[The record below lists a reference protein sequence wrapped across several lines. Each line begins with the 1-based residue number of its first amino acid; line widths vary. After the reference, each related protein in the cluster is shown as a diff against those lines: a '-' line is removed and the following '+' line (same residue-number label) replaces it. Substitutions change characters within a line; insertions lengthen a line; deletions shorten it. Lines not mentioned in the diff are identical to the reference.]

1 MSLMEPISLQF
12 LSEACGAGPWVGG
25 PPREILRVCTDSR
38 AVQAGDAFFALRG
51 ERFDGHDF
59 LGEVAARGAVALV
72 VQRGRVSQ
80 APAQGILLPVDEPRA
95 ALGRLA
101 ARYRA
106 GFHLPVVA
114 VAGSNGKTTTK
125 ELIAALLG
133 TRFHTLRSEAS
144 FNNDIGVPHT
154 LLRLERAH
162 EAAVVEL
169 GTNHPGELEPLAR
182 LAAPTVGV
190 LTSLGREHLEFF
202 GDLAG
207 VEREEGM
214 LAEVL
219 TADGTLVLG
228 TGEPSASRLAARTA
242 ARVVRASLSGPADW
256 TAEILVTGW
265 SGSRFRVRAPWDDWA
280 GEYFLAVPGRHNV
293 ANALVAL
300 ATAAGLGVEPGAA
313 RDALA
318 RFQPPKQRLNLW
330 QAGGVG
336 VIDDTYNA
344 NADSMR
350 AALQT
355 LTDLPCT
362 GRRVAVLGDMAELGP
377 LAEAAHVEV
386 GQFSAS
392 AADALFSLGRFAPLM
407 QSAALRAG
415 LARAEAYPEVG
426 AALPAIL
433 DFVRPGDLVLVK
445 ASRSSRLEQ
454 VTAALRARL
463 SSPPPA
469 PS

>member
-1 MSLMEPISLQF
+1 MESFDLQF
-12 LSEACGAGPWVGG
+12 LSEACGAGPWAGG
-25 PPREILRVCTDSR
+25 PGRPVLRVCTDSR

-59 LGEVAARGAVALV
+59 LGEVAARGAVAVV
-72 VQRGRVSQ
+72 VQRGRAPQ
-80 APAQGILLPVDEPRA
+80 APAPGVVLEVEDPRA

-106 GFHLPVVA
+106 GFRLPLVA

-133 TRFHTLRSEAS
+133 SRFVTLRSEAS
-144 FNNDIGVPHT
+144 FNNDVGLPHT
-154 LLRLERAH
+154 LLRLDRTH

-169 GTNHPGELEPLAR
+169 GTNHPGELAPLAR
-182 LAAPTVGV
+182 MAAPTVGV

-207 VEREEGM
+207 VEQEEGR
-214 LAEVL
+214 LAEAL
-219 TADGTLVLG
+219 TSEATLVLG
-228 TGEPSASRLAARTA
+228 TGEPSATRLAARTA
-242 ARVVRASLSGPADW
+242 ARVVRTALSGPADW
-256 TAEILVTGW
+256 TAEVLGVDW
-265 SGSRFRVRAPWDDWA
+265 AGSRFRVRAPAEGWS
-280 GEYFLAVPGRHNV
+280 GEYALAMAGRHNV

-300 ATAAGLGVEPGAA
+300 ATAAGLGVEPEAA
-313 RDALA
+313 RGVLA
-318 RFQPPKQRLNLW
+318 GLRPPRQRLNLW
-330 QAGGVG
+330 QGGGVG
-336 VIDDTYNA
+336 VIDDSYNA

-355 LTDLPCT
+355 LSDLPCA

-386 GQFSAS
+386 GHFSAS
-392 AADALFSLGRFAPLM
+392 SADALFCLGRFAPLVRE
-407 QSAALRAG
+407 AAIRAG
-415 LARAEAYPEVG
+415 LARVEAYPEV
-426 AALPAIL
+426 AAARPAIL
-433 DFVRPGDLVLVK
+433 DFVRPGDVVLVK
-445 ASRSSRLEQ
+445 ASRSARLEG
-454 VTAALRARL
+454 VASALRDRWNI
-463 SSPPPA
+463 PTPV